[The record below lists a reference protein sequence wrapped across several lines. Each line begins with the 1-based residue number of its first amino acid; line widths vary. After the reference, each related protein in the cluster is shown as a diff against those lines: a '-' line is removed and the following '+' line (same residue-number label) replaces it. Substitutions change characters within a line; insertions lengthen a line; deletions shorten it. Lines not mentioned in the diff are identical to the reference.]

1 MLTSKQIMDFTVKAI
16 DSKKGKDVKVLFIRD
31 ISTVADYFVICSGN
45 SGIHMRAVADEIDEK
60 LSELNINPRGRE
72 GVNNDFWILLDY
84 SDVIVHIFNK
94 ESRDFYSIE
103 NLWADASEVDISNLI
118 SED

>member
-1 MLTSKQIMDFTVKAI
+1 M
-16 DSKKGKDVKVLFIRD
+16 DSKEIMQNIVKLMDAKKASDIKVLD
-31 ISTVADYFVICSGN
+31 ISSLTTMADYFILCSGN
-45 SGIHMRAVADEIDEK
+45 SGIHMRSIADEIDEK
-60 LSELNINPRGRE
+60 LSQHDVNPRGRE
-72 GVNNDFWILLDY
+72 GMGNDFWILLDY

-103 NLWADASEVDISNLI
+103 KLWADAAEVDISNLI